1 MRDAARITKI
11 YGHTSKFLALLVAAE
26 LNASNAWECEFV
38 NNMRDN
44 FEKYGERMTMTPLQR
59 KQFNRIA
66 KED

>member
-1 MRDAARITKI
+1 MRDAAKITQV

-26 LNASNAWECEFV
+26 LNASTAWECEFI
-38 NNMRDN
+38 NSIRAR
-44 FEKYGERMTMTPLQR
+44 FEQYREHMTMTPLQR

>member
-1 MRDAARITKI
+1 MRDAAPISKI
-11 YGHTSKFLALLVAAE
+11 YGRKFLSLLVAAE

-38 NNMRDN
+38 NNMRAR
-44 FEKYGERMTMTPLQR
+44 FEEYGERMTMTPLQR